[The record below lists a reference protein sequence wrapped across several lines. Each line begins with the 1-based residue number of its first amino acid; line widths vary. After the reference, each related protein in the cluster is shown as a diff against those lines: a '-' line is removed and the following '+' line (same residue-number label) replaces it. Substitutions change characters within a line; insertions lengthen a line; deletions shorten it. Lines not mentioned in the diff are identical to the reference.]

1 VKNVSY
7 KKPAPKTK
15 LSKKFRLKTPH
26 TGALRE
32 EATIRISPIQPSFP
46 LKVAEMFAGVGG
58 FRIGLERANKQ
69 LKNEVFDV
77 VWGNQFEPAT
87 RRQHAFEVYHAR
99 WPNNGIHSN
108 QDISLV
114 DIDSVPSM
122 QLLVGGFP
130 CQDYSVART
139 LNQAAG
145 LVGKKGVL
153 WWDIH
158 RLLRDKNPPFGMFE
172 NVDRLLKSPAT
183 QRGRDFAVMLA
194 SLSDLN
200 YVAEW
205 RVINAADYGMP
216 TKRLRVFIMAYRK
229 DTVPAQKLLANRA
242 DWLVKSGVIAKAFPI
257 EKPLLI
263 PESPFTIKGSLSE
276 ITDTFNTGSPGASP
290 FLNAGLICDREVL
303 TIKTTPDYIGPK
315 KNLGDILEPETKLDP
330 NYIIPQSELKDWKYL
345 KGAKHLTRTK
355 KNGITYSY
363 DEGPM
368 SFPDSL
374 DRPARTIITAE
385 GGAGPSRFKHV
396 VRMSDGR
403 YRRLMPI
410 ELERINTFPDNHTKL
425 GDISD
430 NKRAFF
436 MGNALVTEV
445 ITRLG
450 VSLAKAIETI

>member
-1 VKNVSY
+1 
-7 KKPAPKTK
+7 
-15 LSKKFRLKTPH
+15 
-26 TGALRE
+26 
-32 EATIRISPIQPSFP
+32 
-46 LKVAEMFAGVGG
+46 MFAGVGG

-69 LKNEVFDV
+69 TKRELFDV

-87 RRQHAFEVYHAR
+87 NRQHAFEVYNSR
-99 WPNNGIHSN
+99 WPENELHKNSN

-114 DIDSVPSM
+114 DTDSIPTF

-139 LNQAAG
+139 LNQASG

-153 WWDIH
+153 WWQIH
-158 RLLRDKNPPFGMFE
+158 RLLQDKRPPFGMFE

-194 SLSDLN
+194 SLSDLG

-205 RVINAADYGMP
+205 RVINAAEYGMP

-229 DTVPAQKLLANRA
+229 DTAPAQKLLANRA
-242 DWLVKSGVIAKAFPI
+242 EWLVKSGVVAKTFPVD
-257 EKPLLI
+257 KPLLI
-263 PESPFTIKGSLSE
+263 PEISFVIKGALSD
-276 ITDTFNTGSPGASP
+276 ITDTFNAKSPDASP
-290 FLNAGLICDREVL
+290 FANAGLICDREVL
-303 TIKTTPDYIGPK
+303 TIKTTPDYAGPK
-315 KNLGDILEPETKLDP
+315 KNLGDILLPEKQVAP
-330 NYIIPQSELKDWKYL
+330 SYIIPDDEVKDWKYL

-355 KNGITYSY
+355 KNGIVYSY

-368 SFPDSL
+368 SFPDQL

-396 VRMSDGR
+396 VQMSDGR

-410 ELERINTFPDNHTKL
+410 ELERINTFPDDHTKL
-425 GDISD
+425 DGITDT
-430 NKRAFF
+430 KRAFF

-450 VSLAKAIETI
+450 RSLASAIEAP

>member
-1 VKNVSY
+1 
-7 KKPAPKTK
+7 
-15 LSKKFRLKTPH
+15 
-26 TGALRE
+26 
-32 EATIRISPIQPSFP
+32 
-46 LKVAEMFAGVGG
+46 MFAGVGG
-58 FRIGLERANKQ
+58 FRVGLERANKEAKRE
-69 LKNEVFDV
+69 LFDV

-87 RRQHAFEVYHAR
+87 TRQHAFEVYKSQ
-99 WPNNGIHSN
+99 WPNSGIHSN
-108 QDISLV
+108 EDISLV
-114 DIDSVPSM
+114 DADSIPSM

-153 WWDIH
+153 WWEIH
-158 RLLRDKNPPFGMFE
+158 RLLRDKHPPFGMFE
-172 NVDRLLKSPAT
+172 NVDRLLKSPST

-194 SLSDLN
+194 SLSDLG

-229 DTVPAQKLLANRA
+229 DTAPAHKLLANRA
-242 DWLVKSGVIAKAFPI
+242 DWLVRSGAIAKAFPV

-263 PESPFTIKGSLSE
+263 PELSFSIKGSLSD
-276 ITDTFNTGSPGASP
+276 ITERFNTESPDASP
-290 FLNAGLICDREVL
+290 FANAGLICERGVL
-303 TIKTTPDYIGPK
+303 TIKTIPDYNGPK
-315 KNLGDILEPETKLDP
+315 KNLGDILVPEKLVDP
-330 NYIIPQSELKDWKYL
+330 SYVIPHDEVKKWKYC
-345 KGAKHLTRTK
+345 KGAKSLTRTK
-355 KNGITYSY
+355 KNGIVYSY

-368 SFPDSL
+368 SFPDPL

-385 GGAGPSRFKHV
+385 GGATPSRFKHV

-403 YRRLMPI
+403 YRRLMPV

-425 GDISD
+425 GDITD
-430 NKRAFF
+430 TKRAFF

-450 VSLAKAIETI
+450 LSLAKAIETP

>member
-1 VKNVSY
+1 MKKVSY
-7 KKPAPKTK
+7 RKPAPRAKRTK
-15 LSKKFRLKTPH
+15 VLRTKNLR
-26 TGALRE
+26 GDALRE
-32 EATIRISPIQPSFP
+32 ESSVYISPVRPAFP

-58 FRIGLERANKQ
+58 FRVGLERANKEAKRE
-69 LKNEVFDV
+69 LFDV
-77 VWGNQFEPAT
+77 VWGNQFEPAST
-87 RRQHAFEVYHAR
+87 RQHAFEVYHSR

-114 DIDSVPSM
+114 EVDSVPSM

-153 WWDIH
+153 WWEIH
-158 RLLRDKNPPFGMFE
+158 RLLRDKHPPFGMFE

-194 SLSDLN
+194 SLSDLG

-205 RVINAADYGMP
+205 RVINAAEYGMP
-216 TKRLRVFIMAYRK
+216 TKRLRVFIMAYRN
-229 DTVPAQKLLANRA
+229 DTAPAQKLLANRA
-242 DWLVKSGVIAKAFPI
+242 DWLVKSGVIAKAFPV

-263 PESPFTIKGSLSE
+263 PELSFSIKGSLSD
-276 ITDTFNTGSPGASP
+276 ITDKFNVESPDASP
-290 FLNAGLICDREVL
+290 FANAGLICDRGVL
-303 TIKTTPDYIGPK
+303 TLKTTPDYNGQRMT
-315 KNLGDILEPETKLDP
+315 LGDILVPEKQVNP
-330 NYIIPQSELKDWKYL
+330 SYIIPHDEVKKWKYC

-355 KNGITYSY
+355 KNGIVYSY

-368 SFPDSL
+368 SFPDPL

-385 GGAGPSRFKHV
+385 GGATPSRFKHV
-396 VRMSDGR
+396 VQMSDGR
-403 YRRLMPI
+403 YRRLMPV

-425 GDISD
+425 GDITD
-430 NKRAFF
+430 TKRAFF

-445 ITRLG
+445 VTRLG
-450 VSLAKAIETI
+450 LSLARAIEAP